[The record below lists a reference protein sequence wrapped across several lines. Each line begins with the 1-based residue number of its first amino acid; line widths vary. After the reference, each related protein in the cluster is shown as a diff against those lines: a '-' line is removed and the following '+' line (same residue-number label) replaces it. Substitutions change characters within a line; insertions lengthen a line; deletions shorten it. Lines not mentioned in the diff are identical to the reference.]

1 MQDKKK
7 ILLVEGYNDKGVI
20 EQVLNAYGI
29 NVDIEIKVCG
39 GVDVMSDELIITLIS
54 LVLSAALIIPLGQ
67 KTILLLDSKY
77 VQR

>member
-29 NVDIEIKVCG
+29 NVDIEIKVCD
-39 GVDVMSDELIITLIS
+39 GVAGMSDE
-54 LVLSAALIIPLGQ
+54 
-67 KTILLLDSKY
+67 
-77 VQR
+77 